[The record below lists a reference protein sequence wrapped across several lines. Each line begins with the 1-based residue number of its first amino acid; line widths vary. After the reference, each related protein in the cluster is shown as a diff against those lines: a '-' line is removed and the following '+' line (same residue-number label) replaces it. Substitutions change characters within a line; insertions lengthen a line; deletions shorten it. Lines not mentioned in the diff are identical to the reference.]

1 MSRRA
6 VYLVLLCSAL
16 LHINTIASDMIF
28 YHMCNLDGTLTF
40 IVSRALAYLLYPFLG
55 WLADVYFTRHSFIL
69 ASSIATIVGTI
80 LMIITAVTFLVNPNM
95 RILGFFLS
103 GLSIIVML
111 IAMGLLESTIIQ
123 FGMDQMLEASSSQ
136 LSTFIHGV
144 VAWVPCYQF
153 TW

>member
-40 IVSRALAYLLYPFLG
+40 IVSRPLAYLLYPFLG